1 MCLECIDCCER
12 RDRREEEGLPVPVC
26 KQTIV
31 ELGVRAGRQWVYT
44 VCYIAVASAT
54 VASLEQCPCAKSA
67 VPSEESF
74 LAPTFAFLDAPTML
88 RLSTRLALGCS
99 PAGSCAASAARPSR
113 CAPSPSTTPTAG
125 ACASPYAQGARPGRR
140 LHLSASATPPFLAGS
155 LIHVSYG
162 SSGWSSP
169 SSLRS
174 MRRVTD
180 ASYFR
185 TARAPPRFEARSTE
199 PR

>member
-12 RDRREEEGLPVPVC
+12 RDRREEEGIPVPVC
-26 KQTIV
+26 QQTIV
-31 ELGVRAGRQWVYT
+31 ELGVRAGRQCVYT
-44 VCYIAVASAT
+44 VCYSYIAVASAT

-125 ACASPYAQGARPGRR
+125 TCASPYAQGARPGRR
-140 LHLSASATPPFLAGS
+140 LHRFSNPAFLGGLLDPRELRIVRLELAEQLALDAAG
-155 LIHVSYG
+155 H
-162 SSGWSSP
+162 
-169 SSLRS
+169 
-174 MRRVTD
+174 
-180 ASYFR
+180 
-185 TARAPPRFEARSTE
+185 
-199 PR
+199 